1 MNDTKYTV
9 RDFNEQFKTDADCLQ
24 YLFDQRF
31 PNGGTCEK
39 CGKSGC
45 FHPMTGRRQY
55 ACAWCGF
62 QIAPTAG
69 TIFHKS
75 PTSLKTWFHAMFLIT
90 ASRNGVSAMELMRQT
105 GVTYKTAWRI
115 NHQIRQLMNQKPAVF
130 TGTVEAYETY
140 IGGKRKGKAGRGAA
154 GKTPVIGVLER
165 GGNIVAKATSDVSS
179 DSVVPHIAKNTQ
191 RGATV
196 MTDEF
201 KSYYPL
207 KTLGFNHKTIKHRD
221 GKYVDG
227 DIHTNG
233 IESFWA
239 QLKRSINGTFHH
251 VSPRHLP
258 KYLNEFVYR
267 HNHRHSE
274 QPMFSRLIATAGE
287 QRDSAL

>member
-1 MNDTKYTV
+1 MNDTKYTI

-24 YLFDQRF
+24 YLFEQRY
-31 PNGGTCEK
+31 PDGGTCEK
-39 CGKSGC
+39 CSKSGC
-45 FHPMTGRRQY
+45 FHPIKDRRQY

-75 PTSLKTWFHAMFLIT
+75 PTSLKTWFHAMFLMT

-115 NHQIRQLMNQKPAVF
+115 NHQIRQLMIEGQCKF
-130 TGTVEAYETY
+130 SGTVECDETY
-140 IGGKRKGKAGRGAA
+140 IGGVCKGQTGRGAG
-154 GKTPVIGVLER
+154 GKIPVVGVLKR
-165 GGNIVAKATSDVSS
+165 GGNIKVKAMPNVSAKSLVTNIVKAT
-179 DSVVPHIAKNTQ
+179 N

-201 KSYYPL
+201 PSYNSL
-207 KTLGFNHKTIKHRD
+207 ASLGFKHKTICHKE

-251 VSPRHLP
+251 VSPQHLQ

-274 QPMFSRLIATAGE
+274 QALFCRLMATAGE
-287 QRDSAL
+287 QRDSAV

>member
-1 MNDTKYTV
+1 MKYTI
-9 RDFNEQFKTDADCLQ
+9 RDFNEQFQTDADCLK
-24 YLFDQRF
+24 YIFDQQF
-31 PNGGTCEK
+31 PDGVTCEK
-39 CGKSGC
+39 CSKKDC
-45 FHPMTGRRQY
+45 FHPITGRRQY

-75 PTSLKTWFHAMFLIT
+75 PTSLKTWFHAIFLIT

-115 NHQIRQLMNQKPAVF
+115 NHQIRQLMNQKAEMF
-130 TGTVEAYETY
+130 TGPVEADETY
-140 IGGKRKGKAGRGAA
+140 IGGKGKGKRGRGAS
-154 GKTPVIGVLER
+154 GKTPVIGVLQR
-165 GGNIVAKATSDVSS
+165 GGNIVAKAASDVSS

-191 RGATV
+191 RGAVV
-196 MTDEF
+196 MTDEY

-207 KTLGFNHKTIKHRD
+207 KTLGFDHKTIKHSEH
-221 GKYVDG
+221 KYVDG

-251 VSPRHLP
+251 VSPQHLP

-274 QPMFSRLIATAGE
+274 TPMFSRLIASAHE
-287 QRDSAL
+287 QRDSAQ